1 MALAALKLPAA
12 LAAVLQAV
20 ERAGG
25 RALVVGG
32 AVRDALLGRPPEDWD
47 VEVYGLS
54 ETRLAECLAPFG
66 VHRVGARLA
75 VFVAAGAEFAL
86 PQGSGQGV
94 DPHLPW
100 AEAARRRDFTVNAMA
115 WDARTETLLD
125 AWGGQEDL
133 RAGRLRM
140 VDARSFAD
148 DPLRVL
154 RAARF
159 AGQLGFAIHPL
170 TASRCR
176 RLGPQLGQVAGER
189 VRKEWEAI
197 LLRGVDLPR
206 SWDALQET
214 GAIVL
219 FPELRALQGVPQRP
233 DAHPE
238 GDVWIHTGRVLADA
252 GRLRRGQRER
262 DLVLMLAALLHD
274 LGKAVV
280 TRRDAQGRWRALGHE
295 QSLVPAQSF
304 LDRWFP
310 GPTLM
315 RQVLPLLRWHGA
327 PHALARDDAG
337 TAAYGRLAL
346 RVPDRS
352 LLLDL
357 ALADAQGAGAEGM
370 PPALHKAREIWSA
383 LGVLDALPAP
393 WLRGEDLMALGIP
406 PGPLLGKALQLALEL
421 QISGAYAD
429 GDAILAVLQRRLA
442 GSSRPDGHAC

>member
-238 GDVWIHTGRVLADA
+238 GDVWIHTGRVLAAA

-295 QSLVPAQSF
+295 QNLVPAQSF